1 MEICYKIIDI
11 KKKLRKL
18 EGKRIGFAPTMGAL
32 HAGHLSLI
40 ERSKKENDY
49 TVVSIFVNPA
59 QFNNSEDF
67 KNYPDRLKTDIE
79 ILKEQKIEFLFVP
92 SAEEIYVDN
101 YKYKVIETDLSK
113 KLCGRFRK
121 GHFEGVLTVV
131 MKLFNII
138 NPANAY
144 FGEKDYQQLMLV
156 KGMVK
161 AFFMEVNIVSC
172 PTVREEDGL
181 ALSSRNLRLTENER
195 RKAILFPKLLQS
207 NLSDV
212 EVKNRLSK
220 NGFSVDYIE
229 SKFGRR
235 FGAAYLGKVRLI
247 DNVKK

>member
-18 EGKRIGFAPTMGAL
+18 EGKRIGFVPTMGAL

-40 ERSKKENDY
+40 ERSKNENDY
-49 TVVSIFVNPA
+49 TVVSIFVNPT
-59 QFNNSEDF
+59 QFNNLEDLE
-67 KNYPDRLKTDIE
+67 KYPNRLKSDIKFLE
-79 ILKEQKIEFLFVP
+79 EQKIEFLFSP
-92 SAEEIYVDN
+92 LSEELYADN
-101 YKYKVIETDLSK
+101 YKYRVIETELSK
-113 KLCGRFRK
+113 ELCGPFRK

-138 NPANAY
+138 NPTNAY

-172 PTVREEDGL
+172 PIVREEDGL
-181 ALSSRNLRLTENER
+181 ALSSRNLRLTRNER
-195 RKAILFPKLLQS
+195 RKAILFPQLLQS
-207 NLSDV
+207 NLSDI